1 MNYLKIM
8 INHVLDVFTPYFC
21 ADINDVIIM
30 FLTFGNHQLKKIS
43 MQVAKDIYFM
53 VKLHFS

>member
-30 FLTFGNHQLKKIS
+30 FLTFGNHQLKKNKYAS
-43 MQVAKDIYFM
+43 CKRHLFYG
-53 VKLHFS
+53 